1 VCLLTY
7 YPSLDNH
14 FQQEWDDQWMLLENP
29 LLFYPTWEA
38 IGRSF
43 FTFYHNQYS
52 PLNQLYYLGIYKLAG
67 FDPFAFHLGSLII
80 HLINGYL
87 VYVLVKR
94 FLKIIKPD
102 ISLRKFSVA
111 SGLITLIFII
121 HPLQVESV
129 AWISASKVVL
139 YTTFTLL
146 GLCSYIAYKN
156 HRRYIY
162 LGLTFLSYVCSLMV
176 KEQAVI
182 FPLNLILIDF
192 LYRVYHKGHLQ
203 RSVWLEKLPFLAL
216 AFAYWYWSAQNHV
229 GILDPVNLYP
239 WYDRIIFA
247 GYSLFV
253 YIFRFLIPLN
263 LSHFYAYPMLPGEPM
278 PVFYYG
284 YLILAGLFLVY
295 LYDLYRSGKWVP
307 IFCLLFF
314 VINILLVL
322 HIMPVPRASI
332 TADRYMYLSIVGLSG
347 WVLWQGTRWFS
358 ILSNSIG
365 SYKSSLKLVSL
376 LVVVYLGGFMVQSH
390 RISQKWKDS
399 ETLKMDVK
407 NHLYYMTA
415 QEMEEY
421 GE

>member
-1 VCLLTY
+1 MTIVDHILTQINTRFSRKGLLFCFLILCAVCLLTY

-146 GLCSYIAYKN
+146 GLCSYI
-156 HRRYIY
+156 
-162 LGLTFLSYVCSLMV
+162 
-176 KEQAVI
+176 
-182 FPLNLILIDF
+182 
-192 LYRVYHKGHLQ
+192 
-203 RSVWLEKLPFLAL
+203 
-216 AFAYWYWSAQNHV
+216 
-229 GILDPVNLYP
+229 
-239 WYDRIIFA
+239 
-247 GYSLFV
+247 
-253 YIFRFLIPLN
+253 
-263 LSHFYAYPMLPGEPM
+263 
-278 PVFYYG
+278 
-284 YLILAGLFLVY
+284 
-295 LYDLYRSGKWVP
+295 
-307 IFCLLFF
+307 
-314 VINILLVL
+314 
-322 HIMPVPRASI
+322 
-332 TADRYMYLSIVGLSG
+332 
-347 WVLWQGTRWFS
+347 
-358 ILSNSIG
+358 
-365 SYKSSLKLVSL
+365 
-376 LVVVYLGGFMVQSH
+376 
-390 RISQKWKDS
+390 
-399 ETLKMDVK
+399 
-407 NHLYYMTA
+407 
-415 QEMEEY
+415 
-421 GE
+421 